1 VRGNLRW
8 FTAHANNVLGGK
20 CRGAGLLAFVVA
32 CGGDARDS
40 DPFGSAG
47 LSSAGGD
54 TGGDGDD
61 DDDDDSEDGGAQDG
75 DDGMGPKLDLG
86 EPGGGDDD
94 DDAPQ
99 ICHVVDDASG
109 VAPCSDTAPPD
120 SFEPEVQWAWEGVDG
135 FDQSV
140 TTPLVANLTDDN
152 GDGVVDLC
160 DIPDI
165 VVNVYKETAESGG
178 ESIGRVA
185 ILDGETGSLHH
196 IFDTPV
202 ISIETPA
209 LADID
214 GDGVVEIV
222 AVEVDDTVPFID
234 NPPARIVAFHADG
247 STAMAGPWNMAG
259 HSLTLGAIAIAD
271 LEGDGD
277 GEIMVDGKVFDHLG
291 NLVWSATDHGGGV
304 ASAADLDGD
313 GDLEVISGPR
323 AYHHDGSVYFDA
335 LPGEAGL
342 SAVADLDADGQP
354 EVLTVMWPQGI
365 AIIEHDG
372 SMTHSG
378 VLPTVGQRRPPAI
391 HDIDGD
397 DVVELL
403 IASDEGFSAVRT
415 DLTVMWTAAND
426 DTSGMSGATAFDFLG
441 DGSAEAIYADETQVH
456 VYGPGGA
463 TLMTSPRA
471 SWTSIEYPVV
481 ADVDNDGSAEI
492 VITSNYG
499 YWGNPSPPVQVVRDV
514 QDRWIPA
521 RRIWNQH
528 TYHVTNIREDGT
540 LPSPEPPHW
549 QGLNTFRTQ
558 AQIANGGVCDPT
570 PEG

>member
-1 VRGNLRW
+1 
-8 FTAHANNVLGGK
+8 VLS
-20 CRGAGLLAFVVA
+20 LAVA
-32 CGGDARDS
+32 CGGEARDS
-40 DPFGSAG
+40 DAFGSAG
-47 LSSAGGD
+47 LSTSGAGTADSAGNDDEDGSEEAGEGD
-54 TGGDGDD
+54 DGGLGPKLDLAEPGDD
-61 DDDDDSEDGGAQDG
+61 DDD
-75 DDGMGPKLDLG
+75 P
-86 EPGGGDDD
+86 
-94 DDAPQ
+94 PQ

-120 SFEPEVQWAWEGVDG
+120 SFEPEVQWAWEGVGG

-160 DIPDI
+160 DIPD
-165 VVNVYKETAESGG
+165 VVATVYQESLESGS
-178 ESIGRVA
+178 ERIGRIV

-196 IFDTPV
+196 MFDTPV
-202 ISIETPA
+202 TSYETPA
-209 LADID
+209 LADLD

-222 AVEVDDTVPFID
+222 AVEIDPSVPFVD
-234 NPPARIVAFHADG
+234 NPPARVVALHADG
-247 STAMAGPWNMAG
+247 STVMTGLWNLAG
-259 HSLTLGAIAIAD
+259 HSVALGAVAIAD
-271 LEGDGD
+271 LDGDGD
-277 GEIMVDGKVFDHLG
+277 GEIMVDSSVFDHTG
-291 NLVWSATDHGGGV
+291 NLVWSTLDQGGGV

-313 GDLEVISGPR
+313 GDLEVISGPQ
-323 AYHHDGSVYFDA
+323 AFHHDGSVYFDP
-335 LPGEAGL
+335 LPGESGL

-354 EVLTVMWPQGI
+354 EVLTVMWPDGI
-365 AIIEHDG
+365 TIIEHDG
-372 SMTHSG
+372 SVSHSG
-378 VLPTVGQRRPPAI
+378 VLPTIGGRRPPAL

-397 DVVELL
+397 DVIDLL

-415 DLTVMWTAAND
+415 DLTVMWTALND
-426 DTSGMSGATAFDFLG
+426 DKSGMSGATAFDFLG

-456 VYGPGGA
+456 VYGPGGS

-499 YWGNPSPPVQVVRDV
+499 YGDNPSPPVQVVRDV
-514 QDRWIPA
+514 DDRWIPA

-549 QGLNTFRTQ
+549 QALNTFRTQ
-558 AQIANGGVCDPT
+558 AQIADGGICDP
-570 PEG
+570 PPAG